1 MDRKSLPR
9 LLLALGALVLV
20 PLLPLLLTAQGAS
33 GDLSSKLGLAGGA
46 TLGTFAI
53 LYLAG
58 VLTSLTPCVYPLI
71 PVTLSI
77 FGAHKDETRTRA
89 GLLSGVYVL
98 GICTTY
104 SSLGVFAALSGKAF
118 GSALSLSW
126 VSITLALLMFALAAS
141 MFGAFELDL
150 PHQLK
155 QRLGSVRGAG
165 FLPAFGMGLVAGVI
179 AAPCTGP
186 VLAGVLAWVSTTRS
200 ASMGFWMLFVYA
212 LGLGTL
218 FFVLGVSTMKLPRSG
233 AWMETVKSV
242 LGVALVVMG
251 AGLLLPLFPKPHML
265 PFGPTPV
272 MIATGLFACAAVLAG
287 AVTLS
292 FHSDNRE
299 RAIKTAALVVLV
311 LALGV
316 RFGWAGAPKSDH
328 QPIAWLHDEKAAI
341 AEATR
346 TGKPILVDFFAEWC
360 AACKELDVHTFSNAD
375 VQAVVAEQF
384 IPLKVDATDETDEVT
399 RLTAKYGVPGLPT
412 VLVFGCDG
420 KAKTVVTP
428 AVAPAAEV
436 PAPAPASG
444 SAAGAATRSAATPAP
459 QEPAL
464 ASCSTPAEGSAGR
477 LTGYEPPEKMLERLR
492 RVQCVGEKC

>member
-20 PLLPLLLTAQGAS
+20 PLLPMLLTAQGAS
-33 GDLSSKLGLAGGA
+33 GDLSSRLGLAGGA

-53 LYLAG
+53 LYVAG

-77 FGAHKDETRTRA
+77 FGAHKHETRTRA

-104 SSLGVFAALSGKAF
+104 SSLGVFAALSGRAF
-118 GSALSLSW
+118 GSALSLPW
-126 VSITLALLMFALAAS
+126 VSVVLALLMFALAAS

-150 PHQLK
+150 PHHVKHKLT
-155 QRLGSVRGAG
+155 SVRGAG

-200 ASMGFWMLFVYA
+200 ASMGFWMLFIYA

-251 AGLLLPLFPKPHML
+251 VGLLLPLFPRPHVL
-265 PFGPTPV
+265 PFGPTPI
-272 MIATGLFACAAVLAG
+272 MIVTGLLAGAAVLAG

-292 FHSDNRE
+292 FHAGNRE
-299 RAIKTAALVVLV
+299 RAIKAVTLVVLV

-316 RFGWAGAPKSDH
+316 RFGWAGAPKSDAK
-328 QPIAWLHDEKAAI
+328 PIAWLHDEKVAI

-360 AACKELDVHTFSNAD
+360 AACKELDVHTFSNAE
-375 VQAVVAEQF
+375 VQAVVADQF

-420 KAKTVVTP
+420 KAKPV
-428 AVAPAAEV
+428 VAPAAV
-436 PAPAPASG
+436 PEAVPAAVQAAAPAPA
-444 SAAGAATRSAATPAP
+444 ALPAP
-459 QEPAL
+459 QDPAL

-477 LTGYEPPEKMLERLR
+477 LTGFEPAEKMLERLR

>member
-20 PLLPLLLTAQGAS
+20 PLLPMLLTAQGAS
-33 GDLSSKLGLAGGA
+33 GDLSSRLGLAGGA

-53 LYLAG
+53 LYVAG

-77 FGAHKDETRTRA
+77 FGAHKHETRTRA

-104 SSLGVFAALSGKAF
+104 SSLGVFAALSGRAF
-118 GSALSLSW
+118 GSALSLPW
-126 VSITLALLMFALAAS
+126 VSVVLALLMFALAAS

-150 PHQLK
+150 PHHVKHKLT
-155 QRLGSVRGAG
+155 SVRGAG

-200 ASMGFWMLFVYA
+200 ASMGFWMLFIYA

-251 AGLLLPLFPKPHML
+251 VGLLLPLFPRPHVL
-265 PFGPTPV
+265 PFGPTPI
-272 MIATGLFACAAVLAG
+272 MIVTGLLAGAAVLAG

-292 FHSDNRE
+292 FHAGNRE
-299 RAIKTAALVVLV
+299 RAIKAVTLVVLV

-316 RFGWAGAPKSDH
+316 RFGWAGAPKSDAK
-328 QPIAWLHDEKAAI
+328 PIAWLHDEKVAI

-360 AACKELDVHTFSNAD
+360 AACKELDVHTFSNAE
-375 VQAVVAEQF
+375 VQAVVADQF
-384 IPLKVDATDETDEVT
+384 IPLKVRHRRDRRGDAPDRQVW
-399 RLTAKYGVPGLPT
+399 RARPAHRAGV
-412 VLVFGCDG
+412 
-420 KAKTVVTP
+420 
-428 AVAPAAEV
+428 
-436 PAPAPASG
+436 
-444 SAAGAATRSAATPAP
+444 
-459 QEPAL
+459 
-464 ASCSTPAEGSAGR
+464 
-477 LTGYEPPEKMLERLR
+477 RLR
-492 RVQCVGEKC
+492 REGEARGRSGRRARGCARRGPGRCPGPGCPPRSAGPRARLLQHARRGQRRPPDRLRACREDAGALAPRAVCR